1 MARPVAAPLTRIRSA
16 EFPIA
21 WADWPDL
28 RVRCGDCRNKS
39 GYMCAALKTS
49 CNASGTPFYCDSYS
63 ARGKR

>member
-1 MARPVAAPLTRIRSA
+1 MKPAAIQPSRIRSA
-16 EFPIA
+16 DFPVA

-28 RVRCGDCRNKS
+28 RVRCRDCRNKS

-49 CNASGTPFYCDSYS
+49 CNASDTPFYCDSYS